1 MTRSMEKRVSKL
13 PEANKMA
20 RMLRSGRT
28 ISDLSVRYGVNSN
41 VIAQQL
47 TANGWDASNGAWVGG
62 DKKDYRIGT
71 PLSARGDG
79 PGENRQY
86 VGGGDNPNVVP
97 TVARPFTERHHFTG
111 FAWPTPVDVP
121 PGTTYQRPL
130 IVSAQ
135 QAGNN
140 ARRKITPEQEAEM
153 AQRYVED
160 LESSVVLARAYG
172 VNQRTIRKH
181 LHNMGIQLRTRSEA
195 LQLRY
200 EQRRAVT
207 SITQDVA

>member
-1 MTRSMEKRVSKL
+1 MTGSMEQRKSHL

-28 ISDLSVRYGVNSN
+28 ISDLAVRYGINSH

-62 DKKDYRIGT
+62 DRKDYQVGS
-71 PLSARGDG
+71 PLSARGGG
-79 PGENRQY
+79 PGESRHH
-86 VGGGDNPNVVP
+86 VGGGDNPTVVP
-97 TVARPFTERHHFTG
+97 TAVRPFTQRRHPTG
-111 FAWPTPVDVP
+111 FAWPVTADVP
-121 PGTTYQRPL
+121 PEAQYQRPE
-130 IVSAQ
+130 IVRQ

-140 ARRKITPEQEAEM
+140 ARRKITAAQEAEM
-153 AQRYVED
+153 VQRYVVD
-160 LESSVVLARAYG
+160 QESSVTLARAYG

-181 LHNMGIQLRTRSEA
+181 LHNKGVQLRTRAEA

-200 EQRRAVT
+200 DQRRAAATVT
-207 SITQDVA
+207 SDVA